1 MPTTVGIVAK
11 NPPLAAPFIIT
22 KTTTGP
28 SESETGQIANMLT
41 VVRNKPMKSV
51 FRGPRASAAR
61 PKPSR
66 PTADEMLKPATRPA
80 PALEERPREA
90 LYRGMKKGGTRSGKV
105 AMTPTRNI
113 AVNLKSRKRFLWRWS
128 ASDVSCEEGSR
139 CGPFDEG

>member
-1 MPTTVGIVAK
+1 MFKWVMERTIKYPPTHPVTIMPIATETRCEPKTVPTTVGIVAK

-22 KTTTGP
+22 KTTKGP

-51 FRGPRASAAR
+51 FRGPSASAAR
-61 PKPSR
+61 PEPSR

-90 LYRGMKKGGTRSGKV
+90 L
-105 AMTPTRNI
+105 
-113 AVNLKSRKRFLWRWS
+113 
-128 ASDVSCEEGSR
+128 
-139 CGPFDEG
+139 